1 MNILYVLSMP
11 SHPNQVVKGG
21 CPLKMTRLNK
31 YKENLYKELGEFHMF
46 NEDTKNEIITLLQL
60 NNVTTSEGM
69 MQVVFDYAFK
79 CGIKKALKLIE
90 DSS

>member
-46 NEDTKNEIITLLQL
+46 NEDTKNEIITLLSKSCDL
-60 NNVTTSEGM
+60 EIEKLDDVTYLMKPTIGT
-69 MQVVFDYAFK
+69 
-79 CGIKKALKLIE
+79 CGW
-90 DSS
+90 S